1 MITSVNCM
9 PVRDASGKVVMAVI
23 TVEDIT
29 ARKQAEQ
36 ALIRSE
42 KLASVGRM
50 AATIAHEINN
60 PLEAVM
66 NALFLAKSVEAE
78 APRASTWTSPRKS
91 CGGSPTLPG
100 SRWDFIANPTPR
112 RCYR

>member
-1 MITSVNCM
+1 
-9 PVRDASGKVVMAVI
+9 MAVI

-50 AATIAHEINN
+50 AAPIAHEINN

-66 NALFLAKSVEAE
+66 NALFLAKSE
-78 APRASTWTSPRKS
+78 
-91 CGGSPTLPG
+91 
-100 SRWDFIANPTPR
+100 PTPTR
-112 RCYR
+112 RAIT